1 METLGLILGSSFASG
16 LNLYAAVAT
25 LGLLHRFDVI
35 QLPQSMQGVAH
46 PVVLGLAI
54 LLYLV
59 EFVADK
65 IPLVDNT
72 WDFIHTFIRPPAAAV
87 LAYGAVG
94 DVSTVWGIAAGLLAG
109 SIAATAH
116 AAKATTRLAINASP
130 EPVTNSI
137 ASLAEDGIAIFLVWM
152 ATTHPYITVAIVLV
166 LVAVSICVLVKLAS
180 FFRSLFRCISARI
193 FRRGAAPKPSSS

>member
-72 WDFIHTFIRPPAAAV
+72 WDVIHTFIRPPAAAV
-87 LAYGAVG
+87 LAYGAAG
-94 DVSTVWGIAAGLLAG
+94 DVSAVWGAAASLLAG
-109 SIAATAH
+109 GVALTSHTT
-116 AAKATTRLAINASP
+116 KAMTRVAINTSP
-130 EPVTNSI
+130 EPLTNSI
-137 ASLAEDGIAIFLVWM
+137 ASVVEDGLAIFLVWM
-152 ATTHPYITVAIVLV
+152 ATVHPYITVALVLV
-166 LVAVSICVLVKLAS
+166 LVAVCVYVLVKLAS
-180 FFRSLFRCISARI
+180 FFWSLFQRISASI
-193 FRRGAAPKPSSS
+193 FRRGAAPKTSSS

>member
-65 IPLVDNT
+65 IPYVDNT
-72 WDFIHTFIRPPAAAV
+72 WDVIHTFIRPPAAAV
-87 LAYGAVG
+87 LAYGAAG
-94 DVSTVWGIAAGLLAG
+94 DVSAVWGAAAGLLAG
-109 SIAATAH
+109 GVALTSHT
-116 AAKATTRLAINASP
+116 AKATARIAINTSP
-130 EPVTNSI
+130 EPLTNSI
-137 ASLAEDGIAIFLVWM
+137 ASVVEDGLAIFLVWM
-152 ATTHPYITVAIVLV
+152 ATAHPYITVVVVLV
-166 LVAVSICVLVKLAS
+166 LVAVCVYVLAKLAS
-180 FFRSLFRCISARI
+180 FLRSLFRRISAWI

>member
-25 LGLLHRFDVI
+25 LGLLHRFDVV

-72 WDFIHTFIRPPAAAV
+72 WDVIHTFIRPPAAAV

-116 AAKATTRLAINASP
+116 GAKATTRLAINASP

-152 ATTHPYITVAIVLV
+152 ATTHPYITVAVVLV
-166 LVAVSICVLVKLAS
+166 LVAVSIYVLVRLAS
-180 FFRSLFRCISARI
+180 VFRSLFRRISAWI
-193 FRRGAAPKPSSS
+193 FRRGAATKPSSS

>member
-25 LGLLHRFDVI
+25 LGLLHRFDVV

-72 WDFIHTFIRPPAAAV
+72 WDVIHTFIRPPAAAV

-116 AAKATTRLAINASP
+116 GAKATTRLAINASP

-137 ASLAEDGIAIFLVWM
+137 ASLTEDGIAIFLVWM
-152 ATTHPYITVAIVLV
+152 ATAHPYVTIWIVLLLV
-166 LVAVSICVLVKLAS
+166 VVAVYVMVKLFT
-180 FFRSLFRCISARI
+180 FFRNVIRRAFRWV
-193 FRRGAAPKPSSS
+193 FRRRPVQTA

>member
-25 LGLLHRFDVI
+25 LGLLHRFDVV

-72 WDFIHTFIRPPAAAV
+72 WDVIHTFIRPPAAAV

-94 DVSTVWGIAAGLLAG
+94 DVSTVWGIGAGLLAG

-116 AAKATTRLAINASP
+116 GAKASIRLAINASP

-137 ASLAEDGIAIFLVWM
+137 ASVAEDGIAIFLVWM
-152 ATTHPYITVAIVLV
+152 ATAHPYVTIGIVLLLV
-166 LVAVSICVLVKLAS
+166 VVAVYVVVELFT
-180 FFRSLFRCISARI
+180 FFRNVIRRAFRWV
-193 FRRGAAPKPSSS
+193 FRRRPVQAA